1 MKVLHLVAGEL
12 TGGAAR
18 GAYWLHQGLRSLG
31 VDSRVYTNSQQTHGD
46 TSVVSV
52 SRSKKDK
59 IISIA
64 RSQADQA
71 FASVY
76 RKRQSGMFSAG
87 VPAAGSRQRT
97 GHINYFER
105 RPTEDRGQPGVA
117 EPA

>member
-1 MKVLHLVAGEL
+1 MKVIHLVAGEL

-31 VDSRVYTNSQQTHGD
+31 VDSLVYTNSQETHGD

-59 IISIA
+59 IISIT

-71 FASVY
+71 FASV
-76 RKRQSGMFSAG
+76 
-87 VPAAGSRQRT
+87 
-97 GHINYFER
+97 
-105 RPTEDRGQPGVA
+105 
-117 EPA
+117 